1 MADRLFQVEL
11 AARNFRFGLE
21 ATPAEVMTW
30 DPGAWRGPRV
40 LVPIVVDALPVSAS
54 QAGSSTWAAVGADPM
69 VAGAPRPAPFDTTS
83 GRPAGVHLHWALPDG
98 LTRGARTAAPADAPL
113 AAGTDASVEQA
124 EVASTTRTQFGAIPD
139 RWLVTR
145 IVAGKT
151 ASSPKTATAWVI
163 EGALDPARRRAT
175 PLSQWTEDRS
185 DEPPPPITAMGPGE
199 PTFAVYYEN
208 TVNVLA
214 FHDPLTGV
222 GSGPVTYLVAGWYSE
237 PARDPLH
244 APSTES
250 RWYAALRDLG
260 WALPQASL
268 DRLDAAARAWQKAQ
282 QTLGLK
288 SRVQDERPVFRM
300 ASDALNVA
308 SKNTGARDFA
318 SLTNGATLASST
330 LHVGSGV
337 SRISKALDTNVFVSR
352 QRYFEQHW
360 PRQLLCHG
368 AVFDVAWNGR
378 GGGFD
383 VPSAGVPRADAVTVT
398 VGNSGAQA
406 LGALIAKTS
415 GDPGLERTM
424 AAFHG
429 GSLGDLALESGITRL
444 EAAMHGDD
452 FTSKPGG
459 FVLAEIEQ
467 GDMFPPASGVES
479 AARPSN
485 RSAPVGSSH
494 TKVKTVESLA
504 VERNFFRADTTMA
517 ALIDATSG
525 TVFGGK
531 SGGGSGA
538 GASGAGSAPAGSPR
552 RTETVRRAMPRWYQP
567 RDPVVLLG
575 EARRGYKHGEDGS
588 LDPSGLLICRVTGET
603 VSQVGVNPW
612 TNEAGVAINDAP
624 VIDIRGS
631 DLTTSDFRSG
641 QIPEECGA
649 LLYET
654 LLLDPT
660 VVTTV
665 RDVIVTKAGKQ
676 RASAPKGAR
685 MVTAATAGE
694 RYSVE
699 QSLPLW
705 AYLAPNVDVQALAAV
720 SNITGTAPSKLGLQ
734 LWRRPWNPLELS
746 WEIAWYPS
754 PRGERD
760 WALGETDFRLLEF
773 DPSDTARTTRLP
785 TGTEGAPALV
795 LQGRTLLTP
804 GVARTMEKRLRK
816 FLDDESKGT
825 SDDATPTQE
834 QDLAR
839 VAAGFSTMDV
849 LSTALGGTHLSLM
862 ARRPVP
868 GVSGAPDPDAWE
880 PITSATALW
889 LLRAGHLRLQ
899 RARIIDTFGQFC
911 DVAASTLSRPIVAED
926 MRSRAGDAMLLMPPR
941 LQEPSRLMFRLLD
954 PADNGREA
962 TRDRSP
968 VCGWVVPDHLD
979 EALEIFDAS
988 GLSVGQLQPAI
999 DGRTLEW
1006 QGVPGQQ
1013 APLGAPPQIAQ
1024 HQTAG
1029 FVDGLLAWGLRDPE
1043 LAASESPPSEHA
1055 LAALLRMID
1064 ATLWTSDPV
1073 GRAGNEHLSVIIG
1086 HPMALVRA
1094 ELRLEVQGDADGRAM
1109 YAAARAELERT
1120 PLPVRLGELLA
1131 LDDGL
1136 MGYFVN
1142 DDYSRFHPVHE
1153 SLAPAAR
1160 PSGPNQGFLGSAAA
1174 TPDMTPVPVEHPYI
1188 DRTPIVHI
1196 RPGQRVTLT
1205 LLVDPRGAVH
1215 ATCGFA
1221 PRKKIELMREHI
1233 APALDAMALTFRVG
1247 PVLVDPETIRM
1258 PVPAEI
1264 KGGWS
1269 WVRKV
1274 NVTTW
1279 QEDPVVKATQDA
1291 LLPDVPAL
1299 ISEGWLKVSGALKGQ

>member
-1 MADRLFQVEL
+1 VADRLFQVEL
-11 AARNFRFGLE
+11 AARNFRFALE

-40 LVPIVVDALPVSAS
+40 LVPIVVDALPVAAS
-54 QAGSSTWAAVGADPM
+54 GAAASTWADVGVDV
-69 VAGAPRPAPFDTTS
+69 VAEGAPRPAPFDTVT

-98 LTRGARTAAPADAPL
+98 LTRGAHAAAPADTALPS
-113 AAGTDASVEQA
+113 GTDGSVEQQ
-124 EVASTTRTQFGAIPD
+124 EVSNTSRTEFGPIPD
-139 RWLVTR
+139 RWLVAR

-151 ASSPKTATAWVI
+151 ASSPRTATAWVI

-175 PLSQWTEDRS
+175 PLSQWTEDRT
-185 DEPPPPITAMGPGE
+185 DDAPPPVTAMGPGE
-199 PTFAVYYEN
+199 PTFAVYYDN

-214 FHDPLTGV
+214 FHDPLAGV
-222 GSGPVTYLVAGWYSE
+222 ANGPITYLVTGWYSE
-237 PARDPLH
+237 PSRDPLH
-244 APSTES
+244 APNTES

-260 WALPQASL
+260 WALPQTSL
-268 DRLDAAARAWQKAQ
+268 DRLSAAARAWVKAQ
-282 QTLGLK
+282 ERLGLAILE
-288 SRVQDERPVFRM
+288 QDRRPVFHT
-300 ASDALNVA
+300 AAAALNVA
-308 SKNTGARDFA
+308 NFGSRALSGPVITSEAV
-318 SLTNGATLASST
+318 
-330 LHVGSGV
+330 HVGSAA
-337 SRISKALDTNVFVSR
+337 SRLSKALTADVFLSR

-383 VPSAGVPRADAVTVT
+383 TPDAGVPRADRVTVT

-415 GDPGLERTM
+415 GDAGLERTM
-424 AAFHG
+424 AAFHA
-429 GSLGDLALESGITRL
+429 GSLGDLSLDSGITRL
-444 EAAMHGDD
+444 EAAMHADD

-459 FVLAEIEQ
+459 FTLAEIEQ
-467 GDMFPPASGVES
+467 GDLFPPASGVES
-479 AARPSN
+479 RARPSN
-485 RSAPVGSSH
+485 RSAPVGSSPS
-494 TKVKTVESLA
+494 KTSPVALLQ
-504 VERNFFRADTTMA
+504 VERTFFKANSTLADM
-517 ALIDATSG
+517 IDATSRSQF
-525 TVFGGK
+525 V
-531 SGGGSGA
+531 GSSAATGIPGA
-538 GASGAGSAPAGSPR
+538 AAAGGSAPAGSPR
-552 RTETVRRAMPRWYQP
+552 RVETVRRAMPRWYQP

-575 EARRGYKHGEDGS
+575 EARRGYKHGEDGAI
-588 LDPSGLLICRVTGET
+588 DPSRLLICRVTGET

-612 TNEAGVAINDAP
+612 TNDAGVAINGAP

-660 VVTTV
+660 VVQV
-665 RDVIVTKAGKQ
+665 ARDVIVTKAGKQ
-676 RASAPKGAR
+676 RAAAPRGAR
-685 MVTAATAGE
+685 MVTAATAGA
-694 RYSVE
+694 RYAVE

-705 AYLAPNVDVQALAAV
+705 AYLAPNLDVQALAAV
-720 SNITGTAPSKLGLQ
+720 SNITGTAPSKLALQ

-746 WEIAWYPS
+746 WEVAWYPS

-760 WALGETDFRLLEF
+760 WMLGETDFTLLEF
-773 DPSDTARTTRLP
+773 DPSDSTRTNRLP
-785 TGTEGAPALV
+785 TGTDGAPALV

-804 GVARTMEKRLRK
+804 GVARTMQKRIAK
-816 FLDDESKGT
+816 FLDDESTGK

-839 VAAGFSTMDV
+839 VAAGFGTMDV
-849 LSTALGGTHLSLM
+849 LSTALGGTGLSLM

-868 GVSGAPDPDAWE
+868 GVSGAPDPERWQPVDGQDM
-880 PITSATALW
+880 LW

-911 DVAASTLSRPIVAED
+911 DVAASTLDEPIVAED
-926 MRSRAGDAMLLMPPR
+926 MRSRAGAAMLLMPPR

-954 PADNGREA
+954 PSDNGREA

-979 EALEIFDAS
+979 EALEIFDAA
-988 GLSVGQLQPAI
+988 GTSVGQLQPAD

-1024 HQTAG
+1024 GQVAG
-1029 FVDGLLAWGLRDPE
+1029 FVNGLLSWGLRDPA
-1043 LAASESPPSEHA
+1043 LAAGEEPPSEHA

-1064 ATLWTSDPV
+1064 ATLWTNDPV

-1094 ELRLEVQGDADGRAM
+1094 ELRLEVESDEDPRVM
-1109 YAAARAELERT
+1109 YAAARRELERT

-1142 DDYSRFHPVHE
+1142 DDYARFYPVHE
-1153 SLAPAAR
+1153 SLAPEAR

-1174 TPDMTPVPVEHPYI
+1174 EPDMSPVPVEHPYI
-1188 DRTPIVHI
+1188 DRAPVVEI
-1196 RPGQRVTLT
+1196 RPGQRVLLT

-1215 ATCGFA
+1215 VTSGFV

-1247 PVLVDPETIRM
+1247 PVLVDPHTIRM

-1264 KGGWS
+1264 RGGWS

-1299 ISEGWLKVSGALKGQ
+1299 LSEGWLKVSGALKSS